1 MSASCRRRW
10 KGPWPDPGRRH
21 HSEMVERV
29 ARAIM
34 VAHQSGKSLRPA
46 AFSGVPSYYED
57 MARAAILAMRE
68 PTGTMVLANP
78 AWNRDGGVF
87 EGWRAMIDAALSQKQ
102 DGKEG

>member
-1 MSASCRRRW
+1 MS
-10 KGPWPDPGRRH
+10 GD
-21 HSEMVERV
+21 SEMVERV
-29 ARAIM
+29 ARDVEAKFGPTGIWDSAMLRAI
-34 VAHQSGKSLRPA
+34 V
-46 AFSGVPSYYED
+46 
-57 MARAAILAMRE
+57 RAAILAMRE